1 MKGTWK
7 KIISLVLAIVF
18 VMQLCPS
25 LAFAE
30 GTKEWTLEEAVN
42 SGLADEFSA
51 RESEKE
57 YAAEDVVRELEEYRS
72 ETEKHFQMSDG
83 TSLAVEYPYPVNYQ
97 AEDGKYQEID
107 NSLALYEPDGTL
119 STEPADAALNAGQN
133 GAPLEDNRVYR
144 NATGKLRV
152 SFGVMSNAEELAKL
166 SYEDYDISFRPIS
179 TGAGAGIGMSGS
191 ANAAE
196 EHLPVLGQVR
206 DANEAPEKGSL
217 ESVLMPSS
225 RMNAIVYEDFFPSVD
240 LEYIVMSIGVKE
252 NIILRERSENY
263 DYVFELNCGRLS
275 AELDKTGNILLGNGE
290 ELVFII
296 PHGYMEDNDG
306 AFSDGVEYS
315 LEEKGDGKYLLTV
328 SCEKEWL
335 DEEERVYPVKIDPTV
350 QMVIPGNI
358 LTSTICH
365 PYGTTSFP
373 WPSKYLNLG
382 SFNTNYNWG
391 AQRVA
396 MRVNQLPVI
405 PENSTII
412 KATLKL
418 HQCGCQCHNSGL
430 LKVKVQE
437 FAELPAGQ
445 TADNWT
451 PSFSWNGCPALDD
464 TIQDVAQLTGVIG
477 YQDFEVTRAA
487 CKWYD
492 DASTNFGVYLIGLRD
507 TEMFWETYAWAQFNT
522 ERSEYVGVW
531 PVFVVHYRNTV
542 GVEPYFSGQS
552 HGIDRAGE
560 GYISDSSG
568 LLTLMK
574 GDAELASTV
583 NPVAVSHVYN
593 SAYATGEY
601 AEAIT
606 GATNL
611 YPNMKLGAGWKLDIQ
626 QSVTQRTGEPITY
639 IDGDGTAHYFINE
652 YGVLRDEDGL
662 GLTLTISGTN
672 FTMTDLQGNVKYFT
686 NNLLSYIT
694 DTNGNRVDIK
704 RNADEQITSVTRTN
718 SGGNEET
725 AATFSYDNN
734 GYLTSITDAAGNSTS
749 YSYDTDG
756 RLVTVTHADG
766 TTASYTYNTDNKLIS
781 AKDNESGYSVH
792 YEYHGVTG
800 KITRYYEQAGESMGM
815 EVTVDNSRHG
825 ICVYRDSGPDR
836 IHGNSDDIL
845 TSCVYDYFGRTINRY
860 STSADRE
867 SMYGASATKYTANS
881 GADRKNNRALTHAEV
896 GLQAVNWLMDPGAEK
911 QTSLS
916 ANSSFWKS
924 GVTGAATAAIQT
936 TTVRTGAKAL
946 ELTLSSVSDTA
957 YVEQSVAGLTANG
970 WYVLSGYVNT
980 SAVTSFGETGGVY
993 MQCGNTQG
1001 EAIRWNTEDVAD
1013 GWERIYVAAQ
1023 ADANGD
1029 LALRAVVNGVVGTVY
1044 LDDFQVEATP
1054 FGADAAPSAMSLV
1067 ENGAMMND
1075 DLEVNNSGWGH
1086 WVPGVSYA
1094 TDDEFGR
1101 VLCITGDMVTCISA
1115 YQDVKVNLPGTQTY
1129 LLSGWGKASSIPLKG
1144 TLLETEQWISY
1155 SIWVMLYYAGD
1166 STPELHTLEYDTESE
1181 EWQYAVL
1188 PIVPK
1193 HPERTID
1200 RLLVLMTYSRNAN
1213 AAYFK
1218 NVTLTRED
1226 AQSYKYDSNGNLISV
1241 STPGNKEQAYTYSG
1255 ADLMQQ
1261 VTKGNGTF
1269 NYTYDNRHNVTK
1281 VTNDGLEMSLTY
1293 DGMGNVT
1300 GSVLSGSGTN
1310 ATMSSSA
1317 QYDGSGNRVIK
1328 QTDARGNIVEY
1339 TYGTDYSRVSNRP
1352 TVVEDP
1358 NGVESK
1364 TTYNSTNGR
1373 VTGSEITGTAAL
1385 SYTYSNGNLS
1395 VMTRS
1400 SGGITQ
1406 SYSMSYD
1413 GFGRMTGIYVGNI
1426 SLASYSYAG
1435 ADGLLQEL
1443 SYGNGNSV
1451 QYTYDELGRVAC
1463 VCYNHNNDPS
1473 LVYGYTVNGQ
1483 LGRLQDNDNS
1493 RDYSYGYDGLDR
1505 LLSLTERYNGVGVQ
1519 YVHQRYDDANR
1530 VSGTE
1535 YRVSP
1540 RWNGTFNT
1548 ARSYGYSYSSTNGSL
1563 TGMTLPGGSYAYSY
1577 DGLRRLTERALTLGG
1592 GTSAFLTRSYS
1603 YLPGQGT
1610 NATTNM
1616 ISQLSTSVNGTAFG
1630 QYSYTYDARGNISS
1644 ITHGNEEWT
1653 YTYDNQGQL
1662 LTEEYEGPNQEAN
1675 YSAAYVYDGAGNLQS
1690 RAITVLGE
1698 PELEPTPAPGT
1709 VPFIPIDPGH
1719 PIIPVQPTPPMEIQL
1734 IGAGEEPDHLN
1745 ETGSSEGDGGLQPVT
1760 HTIHYTYGNSQ
1771 WADLLTEYDGDSI
1784 TYDAI
1789 GNPTVWYD
1797 GASMTWAKGRQ
1808 LASIS
1813 ATAGNDGHEALSFT
1827 YNSDGLRLTKTVGT
1841 GGNAVE
1847 HRYTW
1852 QGSTLIAEAF
1862 SDTVLEFFYDESGQP
1877 YALLV
1882 QNTSNNTTTETWY
1895 YYVTNLQGDVV
1906 ALLDSTGNTVA
1917 EYSYNAWGELLTATG
1932 TMADTNPI
1940 RYRGYYYDSESGF
1953 YYLQSRYYDPE
1964 ICRFINADGLASTGQ
1979 GILGCNM
1986 FAYCGNEPVNGADPS
2001 GKDPFGILDWIDMK
2015 IIHVMIQIKVAIE
2028 YSWAMEIYVKGPKG
2042 SGYLDLYDS
2051 ENDSYYEV
2059 KSLKEAKKS
2068 RTRNQMEKYNVAS
2081 VQDTFGNRAKISS
2094 IDTVSTLSPGEVN
2107 VSGRIQYGIYDVDYY
2122 LYAPGLIV
2130 YEHHVNWERATTY
2143 ATAAVIAALI
2153 VLFPESAPA
2162 GIPAVVSAFA

>member
-97 AEDGKYQEID
+97 GEDGKYQEID

-119 STEPADAALNAGQN
+119 STEPADAALKAGQN
-133 GAPLEDNRVYR
+133 GASLEDDRVYR

-166 SYEDYDISFRPIS
+166 SYEDYDISFRPVN
-179 TGAGAGIGMSGS
+179 TGAGAGFGMSGS

-263 DYVFELNCGRLS
+263 EYVFELNCGRLN

-365 PYGTTSFP
+365 PDGITSFP
-373 WPSKYLNLG
+373 WPSQYLNLG

-552 HGIDRAGE
+552 HGIDRAGV

-694 DTNGNRVDIK
+694 DTN
-704 RNADEQITSVTRTN
+704 
-718 SGGNEET
+718 
-725 AATFSYDNN
+725 
-734 GYLTSITDAAGNSTS
+734 
-749 YSYDTDG
+749 
-756 RLVTVTHADG
+756 
-766 TTASYTYNTDNKLIS
+766 
-781 AKDNESGYSVH
+781 
-792 YEYHGVTG
+792 
-800 KITRYYEQAGESMGM
+800 
-815 EVTVDNSRHG
+815 G

-1193 HPERTID
+1193 HPERTVD

-1241 STPGNKEQAYTYSG
+1241 STPGNKEQAYTYSC

-1352 TVVEDP
+1352 T
-1358 NGVESK
+1358 
-1364 TTYNSTNGR
+1364 
-1373 VTGSEITGTAAL
+1373 
-1385 SYTYSNGNLS
+1385 
-1395 VMTRS
+1395 
-1400 SGGITQ
+1400 
-1406 SYSMSYD
+1406 
-1413 GFGRMTGIYVGNI
+1413 
-1426 SLASYSYAG
+1426 
-1435 ADGLLQEL
+1435 
-1443 SYGNGNSV
+1443 
-1451 QYTYDELGRVAC
+1451 
-1463 VCYNHNNDPS
+1463 
-1473 LVYGYTVNGQ
+1473 
-1483 LGRLQDNDNS
+1483 
-1493 RDYSYGYDGLDR
+1493 
-1505 LLSLTERYNGVGVQ
+1505 
-1519 YVHQRYDDANR
+1519 
-1530 VSGTE
+1530 
-1535 YRVSP
+1535 
-1540 RWNGTFNT
+1540 T
-1548 ARSYGYSYSSTNGSL
+1548 AR
-1563 TGMTLPGGSYAYSY
+1563 
-1577 DGLRRLTERALTLGG
+1577 
-1592 GTSAFLTRSYS
+1592 
-1603 YLPGQGT
+1603 
-1610 NATTNM
+1610 
-1616 ISQLSTSVNGTAFG
+1616 
-1630 QYSYTYDARGNISS
+1630 
-1644 ITHGNEEWT
+1644 
-1653 YTYDNQGQL
+1653 
-1662 LTEEYEGPNQEAN
+1662 
-1675 YSAAYVYDGAGNLQS
+1675 
-1690 RAITVLGE
+1690 
-1698 PELEPTPAPGT
+1698 
-1709 VPFIPIDPGH
+1709 
-1719 PIIPVQPTPPMEIQL
+1719 
-1734 IGAGEEPDHLN
+1734 
-1745 ETGSSEGDGGLQPVT
+1745 
-1760 HTIHYTYGNSQ
+1760 
-1771 WADLLTEYDGDSI
+1771 
-1784 TYDAI
+1784 
-1789 GNPTVWYD
+1789 
-1797 GASMTWAKGRQ
+1797 
-1808 LASIS
+1808 
-1813 ATAGNDGHEALSFT
+1813 
-1827 YNSDGLRLTKTVGT
+1827 
-1841 GGNAVE
+1841 
-1847 HRYTW
+1847 
-1852 QGSTLIAEAF
+1852 
-1862 SDTVLEFFYDESGQP
+1862 
-1877 YALLV
+1877 
-1882 QNTSNNTTTETWY
+1882 
-1895 YYVTNLQGDVV
+1895 
-1906 ALLDSTGNTVA
+1906 TVA
-1917 EYSYNAWGELLTATG
+1917 
-1932 TMADTNPI
+1932 
-1940 RYRGYYYDSESGF
+1940 
-1953 YYLQSRYYDPE
+1953 
-1964 ICRFINADGLASTGQ
+1964 
-1979 GILGCNM
+1979 
-1986 FAYCGNEPVNGADPS
+1986 
-2001 GKDPFGILDWIDMK
+2001 
-2015 IIHVMIQIKVAIE
+2015 
-2028 YSWAMEIYVKGPKG
+2028 
-2042 SGYLDLYDS
+2042 
-2051 ENDSYYEV
+2051 
-2059 KSLKEAKKS
+2059 
-2068 RTRNQMEKYNVAS
+2068 
-2081 VQDTFGNRAKISS
+2081 
-2094 IDTVSTLSPGEVN
+2094 
-2107 VSGRIQYGIYDVDYY
+2107 
-2122 LYAPGLIV
+2122 
-2130 YEHHVNWERATTY
+2130 
-2143 ATAAVIAALI
+2143 
-2153 VLFPESAPA
+2153 
-2162 GIPAVVSAFA
+2162 